1 LFETTTNRAWT
12 FRSSMNDDE
21 RHPPLDRDVGDRA
34 ERPVAAGHSERAVR
48 GLPRD
53 VRGVFVAA
61 EDVGLDAQL
70 GRLGSKL
77 SGVRALPRVRVD
89 DEEAVHRVS
98 IDLHPRKG
106 AFVKLIERI
115 DAARERWNVLEHP
128 FYTRWSCGELTRD
141 ELAHYAGEY
150 RHAVVALADTARK
163 TGHEEHAREEAEHV
177 ALWDEFAAAFGAET
191 DRDPDPETAE
201 CVVAWTAPENRHE
214 ALAVMYAIEAG
225 QPAVSQAKL
234 DGLGE
239 HYGVGSDE
247 PGAAYFALHSE
258 RDHEHAAESRRELEL
273 VHDGD
278 ADRLV
283 EVAEAALRGNWT
295 LLDGVDARR

>member
-1 LFETTTNRAWT
+1 
-12 FRSSMNDDE
+12 M
-21 RHPPLDRDVGDRA
+21 
-34 ERPVAAGHSERAVR
+34 
-48 GLPRD
+48 
-53 VRGVFVAA
+53 
-61 EDVGLDAQL
+61 
-70 GRLGSKL
+70 
-77 SGVRALPRVRVD
+77 
-89 DEEAVHRVS
+89 
-98 IDLHPRKG
+98 
-106 AFVKLIERI
+106 KLIERI

-128 FYTRWSCGELTRD
+128 FYKRWSCGELTRD

-150 RHAVVALADTARK
+150 RHAVVALADTAGK
-163 TGHEEHAREEAEHV
+163 TGHQEHAREEAEHV

-191 DRDPDPETAE
+191 DRVPDPETAE
-201 CVVAWTAPENRHE
+201 CVVAWTAPENRRE

-239 HYGVGSDE
+239 HYGVASDE

-273 VHDGD
+273 VHAGD
-278 ADRLV
+278 DDRLA

>member
-1 LFETTTNRAWT
+1 
-12 FRSSMNDDE
+12 M
-21 RHPPLDRDVGDRA
+21 
-34 ERPVAAGHSERAVR
+34 
-48 GLPRD
+48 
-53 VRGVFVAA
+53 
-61 EDVGLDAQL
+61 
-70 GRLGSKL
+70 
-77 SGVRALPRVRVD
+77 
-89 DEEAVHRVS
+89 
-98 IDLHPRKG
+98 
-106 AFVKLIERI
+106 KLIERI

-191 DRDPDPETAE
+191 GREPDPETAE
-201 CVVAWTAPENRHE
+201 CVVAWTAPENRRE

-239 HYGVGSDE
+239 HYGVASDE

-278 ADRLV
+278 VDRLV

-295 LLDGVDARR
+295 LLDGVDTRS